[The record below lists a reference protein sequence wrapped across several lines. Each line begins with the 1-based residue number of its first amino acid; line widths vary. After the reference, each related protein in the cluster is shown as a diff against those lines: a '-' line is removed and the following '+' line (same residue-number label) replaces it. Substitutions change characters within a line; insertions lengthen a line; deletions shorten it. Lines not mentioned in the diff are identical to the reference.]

1 MSKFKQS
8 FLTIAIGLALIAGI
22 SYAWTGP
29 TANPPANN
37 APAPINVSSIGQY
50 KTGALGIGGLFRAYT
65 NAIVDGNIGIGTE
78 APKNRLHI
86 KGSNWPALFVDSSDA
101 KGGFIGYGNNTKT
114 GWATGMEGDGTWRVE
129 SYVGNGDWRGEWSN
143 GWVTGINVIT
153 AQKDG
158 KVGLGT
164 VAPQAT
170 LHIATPNG
178 ENDPWA
184 FRMDQGAG
192 VGKVLTSD
200 ASGNAR
206 WAPMANSVLPQ
217 GTLCGSAF
225 YEIAEN
231 SNYCWNLQQVA
242 SCSGKPIMTQCGVT
256 VCPNGFS
263 PVRISYSWGEGSG
276 YDGGTYR
283 YYGMSCSKI

>member
-153 AQKDG
+153 AKKDG

-164 VAPQAT
+164 VDPVAV
-170 LHIATPNG
+170 LHVKAGNG
-178 ENDPWA
+178 EADPWA
-184 FRMDQGAG
+184 FRMEQGTNIKPG
-192 VGKVLTSD
+192 MVLTSAD
-200 ASGNAR
+200 NLGNAEWREAGGGGFGARFGGMFFRKGNER
-206 WAPMANSVLPQ
+206 WCLQ
-217 GTLCGSAF
+217 GNPFAGGACGCPSGYSAIEGF
-225 YEIAEN
+225 Y
-231 SNYCWNLQQVA
+231 
-242 SCSGKPIMTQCGVT
+242 GVT
-256 VCPNGFS
+256 GDNNN
-263 PVRISYSWGEGSG
+263 ISINWCY
-276 YDGGTYR
+276 
-283 YYGMSCSKI
+283 K